1 MRICVLGDGG
11 WGTALAILLAR
22 KKYSVKL
29 WGAFAGY
36 LQFVR
41 KKRENVKFLPGV
53 KIPRSLALV
62 EDLAVAVNRAELIV
76 LAVPTQYTRS
86 VLKNLKQYNLGS
98 SNFLSVAKGI
108 ECKTTKRVSEIIN
121 DELGNVKLAVLS
133 GPNIAYEVVRAI
145 PSAAVCASSSRNLA
159 AKIQNIF
166 MTQTFRIYTHD
177 DLIGVELAGALKNI
191 IAIACG
197 ISDGLGFGTN
207 TKAALLTRGL
217 SEITRL
223 GLFMGADYKTFSGLS
238 GMGDLVTTCFSQN
251 SRNRWLGE
259 QIGKGKRLNAI
270 LDKTEMVI
278 EGINT
283 AKSAMRLAK
292 CYKVKMP
299 ITTEVFKVLYQNKNP
314 RNAVQ
319 ALMLRAKKKE
329 V

>member
-29 WGAFAGY
+29 WGAFPGY
-36 LQFVR
+36 LQFVK
-41 KKRENVKFLPGV
+41 KKRENVKFLPGI
-53 KIPRSLALV
+53 KIPRSLGLV
-62 EDLAVAVNRAELIV
+62 DDLAGAVNRAELIV
-76 LAVPTQYTRS
+76 LAVPTQYARS
-86 VLKNLKQYNLGS
+86 VLKKLKQYNLGS
-98 SNFLSVAKGI
+98 TNFLSVAKGI

-121 DELGNVKLAVLS
+121 DELGGVRLAVLS

-145 PSAAVCASSSRNLA
+145 PSAAVCASTSRNLA

-177 DLIGVELAGALKNI
+177 DLTGVELAGALKNI

-223 GLFMGADYKTFSGLS
+223 GLLMGADYKTFSGLS
-238 GMGDLVTTCFSQN
+238 GMGDLVTTCFSPN

-259 QIGKGKRLNAI
+259 QLGKGKKLKTILNR
-270 LDKTEMVI
+270 TEMVI
-278 EGINT
+278 EGVNT
-283 AKSAMRLAK
+283 TKSAIKLAK
-292 CYKVKMP
+292 RYKVEMP

-329 V
+329 A